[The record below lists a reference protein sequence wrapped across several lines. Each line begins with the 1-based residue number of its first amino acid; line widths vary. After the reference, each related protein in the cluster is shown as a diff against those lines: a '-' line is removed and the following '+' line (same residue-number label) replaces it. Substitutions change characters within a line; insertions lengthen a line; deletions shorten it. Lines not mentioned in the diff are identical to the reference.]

1 MLKKQV
7 CLNEVVKSFLK
18 NNFVFLIPIFC
29 SILFF
34 YQLDTKLLW
43 LDEFQTWETIRQP
56 SIIDFIVKLFQRH
69 AHPPLYFLMMWP
81 LNFIFDWNEI
91 TLRLPSAISMLI
103 ANVVLFN
110 ILLKRINIV
119 FAAGCSLLF
128 GTTYY
133 IIYYAQE
140 ARPYAL
146 FILLALLCF
155 QEFLNV
161 KETPKKFNLNPKI
174 ARQFATKAE
183 MIEGK
188 IPCDWS
194 MGEGLAFASLLY
206 DGSGIRLSG
215 EDAKRGTFSHRHAIL
230 VDQKTEEEYTPF
242 ANLKP
247 NQGHFKAYS
256 SHLSEY
262 GVLAFEY
269 GYSTVNPNS
278 LTIWEAQ
285 FGDFANGAQ
294 IVIDQYIASAE
305 AKWLQMSALTILLPH
320 GNEGQGPEHTSAR
333 LERYLQLYS
342 DSNMLICNCTT
353 PASLFHVLRRQIYA
367 KFRKP
372 LVLMTPKSLLRHK
385 LAVSDLAE
393 MGTGTAFQPLIAT
406 TVVGDKVVPLQ
417 LDITTNN
424 HKANKTQPTSQIKNQ
439 IKRIIFCSGKIY
451 YDLLQKIQDD
461 KIEKYLLVRLEQLA
475 PFPVTEVSALLS
487 HYNDAA
493 VIWCQEEHKNMGG
506 YSFVLPYFML
516 FGTFPRYAGR
526 AESASPSTGF
536 AKVHAAEHAKVLS
549 DALL

>member
-161 KETPKKFNLNPKI
+161 KETPKKFNLWLIFNI
-174 ARQFATKAE
+174 F
-183 MIEGK
+183 
-188 IPCDWS
+188 
-194 MGEGLAFASLLY
+194 L
-206 DGSGIRLSG
+206 
-215 EDAKRGTFSHRHAIL
+215 
-230 VDQKTEEEYTPF
+230 
-242 ANLKP
+242 
-247 NQGHFKAYS
+247 
-256 SHLSEY
+256 
-262 GVLAFEY
+262 
-269 GYSTVNPNS
+269 S
-278 LTIWEAQ
+278 LTHYYGIIFFAAQ
-285 FGDFANGAQ
+285 AIILILDSNINKNKKYKLSIIFVATAVISFLYLAISKIELQKLQFLTSFQWNQ
-294 IVIDQYIASAE
+294 LREVIDQNILNNVDLDMKVIIFFLTSV
-305 AKWLQMSALTILLPH
+305 ALTIILNMFYYVYPKSTFNRLLDLNKNVLLILLSFICFLWIINQFYGAYTARYIRFIIPFLIIVLVSSVYLVSEMFLI
-320 GNEGQGPEHTSAR
+320 GFKEEGVSKVVKLTTQMTIFLLMAHISYKN
-333 LERYLQLYS
+333 LQYLVDSDRVGEDYLFAKIAHQLSVSDKTESRQVLIENTIDQEQLYYIKKNKLIVFDWINPYLNVQDKKS
-342 DSNMLICNCTT
+342 HIELDAVAMEGDFFYLKVKKYDFQKYQDAIHIDGYMAQKEIML
-353 PASLFHVLRRQIYA
+353 RQFEIYRY
-367 KFRKP
+367 K
-372 LVLMTPKSLLRHK
+372 
-385 LAVSDLAE
+385 
-393 MGTGTAFQPLIAT
+393 
-406 TVVGDKVVPLQ
+406 
-417 LDITTNN
+417 
-424 HKANKTQPTSQIKNQ
+424 KT
-439 IKRIIFCSGKIY
+439 
-451 YDLLQKIQDD
+451 
-461 KIEKYLLVRLEQLA
+461 
-475 PFPVTEVSALLS
+475 
-487 HYNDAA
+487 
-493 VIWCQEEHKNMGG
+493 
-506 YSFVLPYFML
+506 
-516 FGTFPRYAGR
+516 
-526 AESASPSTGF
+526 SP
-536 AKVHAAEHAKVLS
+536 
-549 DALL
+549 